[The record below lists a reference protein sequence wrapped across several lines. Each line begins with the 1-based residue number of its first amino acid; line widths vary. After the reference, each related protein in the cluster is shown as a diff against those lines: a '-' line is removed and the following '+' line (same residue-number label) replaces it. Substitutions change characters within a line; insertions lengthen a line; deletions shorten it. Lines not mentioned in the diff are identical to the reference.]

1 MVSEVARTQITIEN
15 EHTPWKRAYTCHV
28 TTNEHTVGIHNE
40 HCSFPYDM
48 CQRYYVFTMY
58 IACDIIIW
66 RHTNYLDLN
75 DTYLENEHPYLKRS
89 IHLSPHYENEHT
101 QNFITNISAFSIPIW
116 VLASE
121 RIVLCNSRLRNKV
134 SLVEIN
140 LLLKTV
146 FPILKSMSWST

>member
-1 MVSEVARTQITIEN
+1 MKNKVKLNLLVHRYPNWYRKRTYPLKTSIHLSRHYE
-15 EHTPWKRAYTCHV
+15 
-28 TTNEHTVGIHNE
+28 NEHTVGIHNE

-101 QNFITNISAFSIPIW
+101 QNFITNIRAFSIVIW
-116 VLASE
+116 VPWRTYDEGNQPDKHKTLE
-121 RIVLCNSRLRNKV
+121 RVNISVVKV
-134 SLVEIN
+134 PS
-140 LLLKTV
+140 
-146 FPILKSMSWST
+146 